1 MDADEFRQRG
11 REMVD
16 FIADYLTNIRTRR
29 VFPNVK
35 PGYMRP
41 MIDDEAPRQGEP
53 WENIFNDI
61 ERVIMPGVCP
71 TFFSLLFWEDIFFV
85 GNTLAISVYACLF
98 SGIEF
103 LSIITWSNIEISG
116 GGSFFRIFY
125 V

>member
-1 MDADEFRQRG
+1 MDADEFRLRG
-11 REMVD
+11 KEMVD

-41 MIDDEAPRQGEP
+41 MIDEEAPRQGEP

-61 ERVIMPGVCP
+61 ERVIMPGVGL
-71 TFFSLLFWEDIFFV
+71 T
-85 GNTLAISVYACLF
+85 
-98 SGIEF
+98 F
-103 LSIITWSNIEISG
+103 LS
-116 GGSFFRIFY
+116 